1 MPHSSK
7 ETLTIGWCDNGL
19 TDGKFTEGIL
29 YSTIGL
35 PKYGIYVNNA
45 VRVQGNQIARQRM
58 DLLELWFDQVK
69 TDWLLWVDSDVVL
82 TAEIVKKLWD
92 VADKM
97 ARPVV
102 TGVYFV
108 SKAMEGTL
116 MTPMPALFMDHESE
130 EYLMNFIHPLPYD
143 QVIQVD
149 SAGMGLVLMHKSIV
163 PVLRKKFPDQS
174 FFAEKD
180 LGRDK
185 FVGEDII
192 FFRKLKSAGIKVFA
206 HTGALAQHM
215 KRFSFDVAYY
225 GLYWKEY
232 ERQMQLKAEQEQ
244 AEAEVTDAGN

>member
-7 ETLTIGWCDNGL
+7 ETLSIGWCDNGM
-19 TDGKFTEGIL
+19 TDGKFTEGLL
-29 YSTIGL
+29 YTSLTSA
-35 PKYGIYVNNA
+35 KHGIFINNA
-45 VRVQGNQIARQRM
+45 IRVQGNQIARQRM
-58 DLLELWFDQVK
+58 DLLELWADHVG

-82 TAEIVKKLWD
+82 TADILRKLWD
-92 VADKM
+92 AADKM
-97 ARPVV
+97 TRPVV

-116 MTPMPALFMDHESE
+116 MTPMPALFLDHPED
-130 EYLMNFIHPLPYD
+130 EYLMNFIHPLPYNE
-143 QVIQVD
+143 VIPVD

-180 LGRDK
+180 LGNDK

-192 FFRKLKSAGIKVFA
+192 FFRKLKQAGIKVFA

-232 ERQMQLKAEQEQ
+232 ERQMQAK
-244 AEAEVTDAGN
+244 AEAEVEEVEGSNEGN

>member
-1 MPHSSK
+1 MPHSK
-7 ETLTIGWCDNGL
+7 NETLTIGWCDNGL

-35 PKYGIYVNNA
+35 PKFGIFVNNA

-92 VADKM
+92 AADKM

-102 TGVYFV
+102 CGVYFV

-116 MTPMPALFMDHESE
+116 MQPMPALFMDHPTD
-130 EYLMNFIHPLPYD
+130 EYLMNFIHPLPYNEI
-143 QVIQVD
+143 IQVD
-149 SAGMGLVLMHKSIV
+149 SAGMGLVLMHKSVV

-192 FFRKLKSAGIKVFA
+192 FFRKLKQAGIKLYA

-232 ERQMQLKAEQEQ
+232 ERQMQLKAEQE
-244 AEAEVTDAGN
+244 AEEVEGSNATD